1 MKIALINY
9 SGNVGKT
16 TMARDVFKRRLPGY
30 EIVSVESVNNDG
42 QESVIIRGDDGENL
56 HIEIIYNDGLIL
68 DVGSSNLEAFFRS
81 SAKVGEI
88 LNKIDLFVL
97 PVTPERKQQ
106 QDTIK
111 TIKDLLEAKVAPSK
125 IHVICNQIV
134 VDPLNPVEEIF
145 SVLKKATS
153 QYKIGM
159 DFRNV
164 IEKHTLYSSGRNLS
178 EMLSD
183 EDFMAK
189 MQEAKLAGNREE
201 ARKYAAKVARQS
213 ALRNLDKK
221 YQEIFD
227 RLMKRN
233 NG

>member
-201 ARKYAAKVARQS
+201 ARKYA
-213 ALRNLDKK
+213 
-221 YQEIFD
+221 D
-227 RLMKRN
+227 RKSVV
-233 NG
+233 

>member
-1 MKIALINY
+1 M
-9 SGNVGKT
+9 
-16 TMARDVFKRRLPGY
+16 
-30 EIVSVESVNNDG
+30 
-42 QESVIIRGDDGENL
+42 
-56 HIEIIYNDGLIL
+56 
-68 DVGSSNLEAFFRS
+68 
-81 SAKVGEI
+81 
-88 LNKIDLFVL
+88 FVL

-164 IEKHTLYSSGRNLS
+164 IEKQTLHSRGRNLS
-178 EMLSD
+178 EMLAD

-227 RLMKRN
+227 RLMNKK
-233 NG
+233 

>member
-1 MKIALINY
+1 M
-9 SGNVGKT
+9 
-16 TMARDVFKRRLPGY
+16 
-30 EIVSVESVNNDG
+30 
-42 QESVIIRGDDGENL
+42 

-227 RLMKRN
+227 RLMNKK
-233 NG
+233 

>member
-125 IHVICNQIV
+125 MHIICNQIV
-134 VDPLNPVEEIF
+134 VDPLKPVEEIF

-227 RLMKRN
+227 RLMNKK
-233 NG
+233 

>member
-16 TMARDVFKRRLPGY
+16 TIARDVFKRRLPAY
-30 EIVSVESVNNDG
+30 EVVSVESVNNDG

-56 HIEIIYNDGLIL
+56 HVEIIYNDGLIL
-68 DVGSSNLEAFFRS
+68 DIGSSNLEAFFRS
-81 SAKVGEI
+81 SAKEAEI
-88 LNKIDLFVL
+88 LNRIDLFVL

-125 IHVICNQIV
+125 IYVICNQV
-134 VDPLNPVEEIF
+134 VIDPLNPVEEIF
-145 SVLKKATS
+145 SVLKKVTA
-153 QYKIGM
+153 QYKISM
-159 DFRNV
+159 DFRNI
-164 IEKHTLYSSGRNLS
+164 IEKHTLYSSGRNIS
-178 EMLSD
+178 EMLSE

-189 MQEAKLAGNREE
+189 MQEAKTAGNREE
-201 ARKYAAKVARQS
+201 ARKYAVKIARQS
-213 ALRNLDKK
+213 SLRNLDKK

-227 RLMKRN
+227 RLMNKK
-233 NG
+233 